1 MLAGT
6 IPSWIMNTYILP
18 AIFKKNNAIIIIHRN
33 KNSIM
38 LIAVYRIPHALWLG
52 CHIYAF
58 DHFFFVFGVCKTC
71 SLLSFGDVQC
81 WLDSNFL
88 FLQFRRKILIH
99 AISLTVN
106 QLCLTVLYTAAFP
119 SLGNTTILNWPLQIP
134 SKSNYIWRLLR
145 WE

>member
-6 IPSWIMNTYILP
+6 ILPGIMNTYILP
-18 AIFKKNNAIIIIHRN
+18 AIFKKTNAIINIHRN

-38 LIAVYRIPHALWLG
+38 LTAVYRIPHALWLG
-52 CHIYAF
+52 CHMPLIIFLSF
-58 DHFFFVFGVCKTC
+58 DVCTIC
-71 SLLSFGDVQC
+71 SLLSFGDIQC

-88 FLQFRRKILIH
+88 FLQFRREILIH

-106 QLCLTVLYTAAFP
+106 QLCLTVLYTTAFP
-119 SLGNTTILNWPLQIP
+119 SLGNTTIPHWPPQIP
-134 SKSNYIWRLLR
+134 SKSNYIWRSLR